1 LFDRV
6 FLLYENLTDNR
17 GAANRLDICSDRWI
31 HKPDQAARGFEVAF
45 RRPMESDTFILQTD
59 NGDNPPV
66 ELENFEVTY
75 PVTRVLFKAKA
86 GAPIFLYYGNP
97 RVAAPSYDLSLVADQ
112 LLAAEKSTA
121 TLAAQEQL
129 KPSSWSNRPMPGSG
143 GLVFWGILAVVVVVL
158 LVVISRLL
166 PKASP
171 PPE

>member
-1 LFDRV
+1 MHL
-6 FLLYENLTDNR
+6 NL
-17 GAANRLDICSDRWI
+17 GGGRWI

-45 RRPMESDTFILQTD
+45 NRPMESDTFILQTD

-86 GAPIFLYYGNP
+86 DAPIFLYYGNP

-112 LLAAEKSTA
+112 LLAAEKSPA

-129 KPSSWSNRPMPGSG
+129 KTNPRRLPGSG
-143 GLVFWGILAVVVVVL
+143 GVVFWGILAVVVVVL
-158 LVVISRLL
+158 LAVISRLL

-171 PPE
+171 PSS